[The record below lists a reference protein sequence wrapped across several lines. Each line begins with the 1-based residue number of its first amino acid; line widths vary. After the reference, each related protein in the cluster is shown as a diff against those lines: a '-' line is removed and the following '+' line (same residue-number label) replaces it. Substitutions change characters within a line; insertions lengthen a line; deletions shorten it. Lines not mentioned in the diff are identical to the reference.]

1 MKSQEQKQQ
10 IIEVAKDILS
20 RVGLEADVRMIDASP
35 GPADKLEAKSP
46 GALPVIS
53 IESDKDLSMF
63 IGRNGQNLNA
73 LEHVI
78 RLIAAKK
85 LGAGATPEERNFVLD
100 INDYRK
106 TKAQYI
112 LDIAR
117 QAAGRVIS
125 TRKAETLL
133 PMSSYERRLVHTE
146 LAIFDEI
153 QTESVGE
160 EPRRRVVVKPILVR
174 GHL

>member
-1 MKSQEQKQQ
+1 MKNQEQKQQ

-20 RVGLEADVRMIDASP
+20 RVGLEADVKMIDAPCPPDKP
-35 GPADKLEAKSP
+35 GAGIG

-53 IESDKDLSMF
+53 IESDNDLSML

-78 RLIAAKK
+78 RLIAARK
-85 LGAGATPEERNFVLD
+85 LGAGETSKDWNFVLD

-106 TKAQYI
+106 AKSQYI

-117 QAAGRVIS
+117 QTAGRVIS
-125 TRKAETLL
+125 TQKAETLL

-146 LAIFDEI
+146 LASFTEI
-153 QTESVGE
+153 QTESIGE
-160 EPRRRVVVKPILVR
+160 EPRRRVVVKPLLVNNP
-174 GHL
+174 